1 MGDQA
6 IAAETSGASSSG
18 SQTEAA
24 LELIRSRIIDLTLPP
39 GSRIDEALLLK
50 QFELGRTPAREAI
63 NRLAAEGFVRIAPN
77 RGGTFVRKLD
87 LAEMSEIIVAHQLV
101 ENTLGQLCNLDD
113 PSLVD
118 DLRAIQEDY
127 RQEVGDR
134 HYLRITELNEA
145 FHMRM
150 NASIGNSFF
159 MEFARST
166 HHHVRRLLMHVY
178 SLEASR
184 PDHQDEQFQL
194 NVAEHDRIIEAVAA
208 HDRAT
213 LTDLLPAHAGTTQ
226 ERLVDIIRSKKVAPF
241 AINVKDP
248 ALNSYT

>member
-1 MGDQA
+1 MRRVDSPEA
-6 IAAETSGASSSG
+6 VSGTG

-24 LELIRSRIIDLTLPP
+24 LQLIRSRIIDLTLPP

-101 ENTLGQLCNLDD
+101 ENILGQLCNLDD
-113 PSLVD
+113 PTLAA
-118 DLRAIQEDY
+118 DLQAIQEEY
-127 RQEVGDR
+127 RQVVADL
-134 HYLRITELNEA
+134 HYLRITELNER

-159 MEFARST
+159 LDFARST

-178 SLEASR
+178 DLESAR
-184 PDHQDEQFQL
+184 PEHQVRQFEL

-208 HDRAT
+208 KDRPT
-213 LTDLLPAHAGTTQ
+213 LTALLPAHAATTQ
-226 ERLVDIIRSKKVAPF
+226 ERLVDIIRSRHVEPF
-241 AINVKDP
+241 DIEIKT
-248 ALNSYT
+248 SI